1 MTFLVGVGVLELSRF
16 RPGDPHVGAILAS
29 EQKLLEQFANP
40 QDEYEEIDPEDAHLD
55 LQIRNFR
62 DLAKLNLYS
71 AIF

>member
-1 MTFLVGVGVLELSRF
+1 MDTMSFDDAHEMEQARRQQKRLDLLE
-16 RPGDPHVGAILAS
+16 
-29 EQKLLEQFANP
+29 QQQLLEQFANP